1 MEQDKQITLA
11 QDNIL
16 TQSRQNFKVIE
27 KRCLY
32 QIIREVRSKYIDS
45 HTGNKDLFDNM
56 ILELQPSMLM
66 QLGDEVK
73 DVYSAL
79 KALSRKEIEIE
90 TENEWIFTHW
100 VLQAKHDKKRNV
112 YVVDVS
118 RDRKSVV

>member
-1 MEQDKQITLA
+1 MEQDKQIMLA

-32 QIIREVRSKYIDS
+32 QIIGEVRNKYIDT

-73 DVYSAL
+73 DVYSAF

-90 TENEWIFTHW
+90 NENRC
-100 VLQAKHDKKRNV
+100 KK
-112 YVVDVS
+112 
-118 RDRKSVV
+118 